1 MILKKFIKKIV
12 PKVRSIFSYIKKNYK
27 ILHVT
32 QILNFIVS
40 ILMLWIDPI
49 ILFTYLL
56 SYNLYLKH
64 SKQYTLI
71 DFLMSFIPIL
81 IFWYLVLMY
90 GLTLFCPISIG
101 PGDTEELILFIT
113 FYEPIEPSYCEHV
126 CLNSI
131 MLLDKLSCFLGYSIV
146 IDFPNIGM
154 FRIFK

>member
-12 PKVRSIFSYIKKNYK
+12 PKVRSIFSYIKRNYK

-40 ILMLWIDPI
+40 IFMLWIDPI

-56 SYNLYLKH
+56 SYNLYLKY

-81 IFWYLVLMY
+81 IFWYLVLVF
-90 GLTLFCPISIG
+90 GLADHCPLIIG
-101 PGDTEELILFIT
+101 PGDTEMFI
-113 FYEPIEPSYCEHV
+113 FKVSFLDPINPRWCEKI
-126 CLNSI
+126 CLNTI
-131 MLLDKLSCFLGYSIV
+131 ILLDKLSCFLNGTIV
-146 IDFPNIGM
+146 LNFPK
-154 FRIFK
+154 IF